1 MVYTTTGTEWQTV
14 TVDFGADLGNYS
26 KMVLFVDSGADNAG
40 VSDTYLVDDISGA
53 KHTTVV
59 VEAPNLPFDFS
70 SANQLMIGGDGAVA
84 TIVQDG
90 ANDVLQIVGATHA
103 WDHAA
108 ITFKDNIDLSDDA
121 NNTITFKIKPLNGTG
136 NGNHLLK
143 FEGGVAGPANVEMVY
158 TTTGTEWQ
166 TVTVDFGADLGNYSK
181 MVLFVDSGADN
192 AGVSDTYLVDDIAL
206 ADSTAGPSDGDYC
219 EKVVA
224 HLGIASGQEASEIK
238 LTVVNSGEKSM
249 KVTIE
254 SNNDD
259 AVDLMEIPGDV
270 TGSPTQSAIDSSVAG
285 KMSITLTWEE
295 TAPTD
300 VALNILWSKVSTESK
315 SQLGDA
321 PTTFKFDATC
331 ATASIDDKLLVS
343 FSMYPNPASSSLNI
357 SATSMIKNA
366 VIYNILGK
374 QVMNL
379 SINKNS
385 EAINVSNLASGMYL
399 IKYTTEIAVG
409 TAKFIKK

>member
-1 MVYTTTGTEWQTV
+1 
-14 TVDFGADLGNYS
+14 
-26 KMVLFVDSGADNAG
+26 MVLFVDAGADNAG

-53 KHTTVV
+53 NHTTVV

-70 SANQLMIGGDGAVA
+70 SANQLMPGGDGAVT

-108 ITFKDNIDLSDDA
+108 ITFKDNIDLSDEA
-121 NNTITFKIKPLNGTG
+121 NNTITFKIKPMNGTG

-143 FEGGVAGPANVEMVY
+143 FEGGVAGPAIAEMAY

-166 TVTVDFGADLGNYSK
+166 TVTVDFGAGLGNYAK
-181 MVLFVDSGADN
+181 MVLFVDSGDAN

-206 ADSTAGPSDGDYC
+206 ADSTGGPSDDDYC
-219 EKVVA
+219 EKVVT

-259 AVDLMEIPGDV
+259 AVDLITIPGDV
-270 TGSPTQSAIDSSVAG
+270 TGSPTLSAVDSSVAG
-285 KMSITLTWEE
+285 KMSITLTWEA
-295 TAPTD
+295 TPPTV
-300 VALNILWSKVSTESK
+300 VALNTLWSKV
-315 SQLGDA
+315 
-321 PTTFKFDATC
+321 TT
-331 ATASIDDKLLVS
+331 
-343 FSMYPNPASSSLNI
+343 
-357 SATSMIKNA
+357 
-366 VIYNILGK
+366 
-374 QVMNL
+374 
-379 SINKNS
+379 
-385 EAINVSNLASGMYL
+385 
-399 IKYTTEIAVG
+399 
-409 TAKFIKK
+409 